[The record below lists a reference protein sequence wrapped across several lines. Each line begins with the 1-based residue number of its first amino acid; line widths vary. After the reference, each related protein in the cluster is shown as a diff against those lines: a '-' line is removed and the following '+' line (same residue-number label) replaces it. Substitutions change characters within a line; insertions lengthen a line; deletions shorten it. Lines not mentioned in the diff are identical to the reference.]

1 MIILDPVN
9 TAAAGV
15 FVSSN
20 VPETDYAAYAA
31 GTSYAV
37 SARVIDPANHLV
49 YESKVASNLGNPL
62 TDTTKWLKIGA
73 TNRWKMIDA
82 YNNTQ
87 TENLDSIVLAVKSPG
102 ISRALYLGNLDADE
116 VTVTVTDAT
125 EGVVYTETQSLV
137 VSDSGS
143 SFFAWCFKRIRRR
156 TYFITTLLPVYA
168 NATVTIT
175 ISKPGSVAKC
185 GMCALGPLIDIGLSE
200 FGLSSEIKDYSST
213 TFQFDGTSSTVVRG
227 YAKRMSVDVEI
238 DNQMID
244 SVQEELSNF
253 RQKVVVFIG
262 TVLYGSAIV
271 CGRYSSFKNVIAGVN
286 HSKMALQIEGV
297 V

>member
-20 VPETDYAAYAA
+20 VPETDHAAYSA

-37 SARVIDPANHLV
+37 AARVIDPVNHLI
-49 YESKVASNLGNPL
+49 YESKVASNLGNAL
-62 TDTTKWLKIGA
+62 TDTTKWLLIGA
-73 TNRWKMIDA
+73 TNRWKMLDS

-87 TENLDSIVLAVKSPG
+87 TANADSIVLALQSPG
-102 ISRALYLGNLDADE
+102 ISRGLYLGNLDADE
-116 VTVTVTDAT
+116 VTVTVTDAV
-125 EGVVYTETQSLV
+125 EGVVYTETRSLV

-143 SFFAWCFKRIRRR
+143 SFFNWCFKRIRRR
-156 TYFITTLLPVYA
+156 TYFVTTMLPVYA
-168 NATVTIT
+168 NATITIT
-175 ISKPGSVAKC
+175 ISKPGSTAKC
-185 GMCALGPLIDIGLSE
+185 GMCALGPLIDVGLSE
-200 FGLSSEIKDYSST
+200 FGLGTEIKDYSST

-227 YAKRMSVDVEI
+227 YAKRMSIDVQL
-238 DNQMID
+238 DNQLID
-244 SVQEELSNF
+244 AVQEELASF
-253 RQKVVVFIG
+253 RQKTVVFIG
-262 TVLYGSAIV
+262 TALYGSAIV
-271 CGRYSSFKNVIAGVN
+271 CGKYSSFKNVIAGVN